1 MTRVSENIKHK
12 EELKSLMSK
21 FKKDCLEE
29 KKLYDSQL
37 EILEKKVS
45 KLSDTENTQVFEEI
59 DRNYQNEYEKLLLK
73 KKDLFEQNKIIN
85 LLTRKIQV
93 CPSKLELIQYQRRF
107 QELYDQ
113 INQISERSKNIL
125 NDLNAKDEIKRLLNQ
140 KVSINLHISSR
151 YSCSSKIAIKVQSQK
166 RIRKSL
172 KRTY

>member
-1 MTRVSENIKHK
+1 MKKVSENIKHK
-12 EELKSLMSK
+12 EELKQNIAR

-45 KLSDTENTQVFEEI
+45 KMADTENTQVFEEI

-85 LLTRKIQV
+85 LLTRKIQI

-113 INQISERSKNIL
+113 VNQISEKSKNIL
-125 NDLNAKDEIKRLLNQ
+125 NDLNSKEEIKKLLTQ
-140 KVSINLHISSR
+140 KVFFI
-151 YSCSSKIAIKVQSQK
+151 
-166 RIRKSL
+166 
-172 KRTY
+172 

>member
-1 MTRVSENIKHK
+1 MKKIGDNIKHK
-12 EELKSLMSK
+12 EELKSGITK

-29 KKLYDSQL
+29 KKLYDTQL

-45 KLSDTENTQVFEEI
+45 KLADSENTQVFEEI

-113 INQISERSKNIL
+113 INQISEKSKKIL
-125 NDLNAKDEIKRLLNQ
+125 NDLNSKEEIKRLLGQ
-140 KVSINLHISSR
+140 KVT
-151 YSCSSKIAIKVQSQK
+151 SK
-166 RIRKSL
+166 
-172 KRTY
+172 